1 MLGAGV
7 ISPFSSFLSLTGA
20 GLFWELQGL
29 RAGETRLMSPSQE
42 VAQREGS
49 SCGTRGEGRLQYTSD
64 RDKRIPEKDASVSFC
79 LEFPRRGGSSL
90 STRGPHSTPT
100 QLSLPAAGHPPTRH
114 SIGDPV
120 PDEVSGALVLE
131 LIRFLNPLLLSP
143 GQGHPSVTCSQG
155 F

>member
-7 ISPFSSFLSLTGA
+7 ISPFSSFSSLTGA

-29 RAGETRLMSPSQE
+29 RAGETRLMSLSQE

-49 SCGTRGEGRLQYTSD
+49 SCGTRGEGRLQNTSD

-90 STRGPHSTPT
+90 SPQGPHSTPT
-100 QLSLPAAGHPPTRH
+100 QLSQLAAGHPPTRH

-120 PDEVSGALVLE
+120 PDEVSGTLLLD
-131 LIRFLNPLLLSP
+131 LIWFPNPLLLYP
-143 GQGHPSVTCSQG
+143 GQGPLSVSCSQG